1 MPISLKSKLSRWAV
15 VTVESQRRSETAP
28 GRPDTGMV
36 ANVLHKNDSR
46 APSDCAV
53 RMAVARTHRTLA
65 GSRAI
70 AVFRIPDM
78 EAAIA
83 TMSTESHMCGDGTAP

>member
-1 MPISLKSKLSRWAV
+1 V
-15 VTVESQRRSETAP
+15 VTVGLQRRSETAL

-36 ANVLHKNDSR
+36 TNVLHKNDSR

-53 RMAVARTHRTLA
+53 RMAVGRTHGTLA
-65 GSRAI
+65 GSRVI
-70 AVFRIPDM
+70 VVFRIPDM

-83 TMSTESHMCGDGTAP
+83 TMSTELHMCGDGTAP